1 VLLLWLTRFPSAS
14 VSSTSSI
21 VAEALFT
28 YQGRSA
34 AELSF
39 EKGAV
44 ITNVA
49 MLEGP
54 WWKGNVG

>member
-1 VLLLWLTRFPSAS
+1 LADAFLSVA

-21 VAEALFT
+21 VAEALFA

-39 EKGAV
+39 DKGAV